1 MQNHCTN
8 QLQVSGDTDEVKRF
22 RHAITQG
29 ELQEHEHFRILDN
42 LLPTPDELRNTP
54 SGSFSDEN
62 QKIVDEQNKSNIA
75 KFGHK
80 DWYEWN
86 CANYGSKWSDY
97 EGVIERDDAGELDL
111 CFVSAWSPVI
121 QGIVRVSSQFPTH
134 EFVLT
139 YDEGGMAFMGACA
152 IQDGELMAHLEED
165 YPSMTEDESNG
176 DRYEQFYDRVLAV
189 LKDMSM
195 LCKLEFGMG
204 ELF

>member
-1 MQNHCTN
+1 MPNHCTN
-8 QLQVSGDTDEVKRF
+8 HLQVSGDIDEVKRF

-42 LLPTPDELRNTP
+42 LLPTPDELKNTP

-62 QKIVDEQNKSNIA
+62 QKIVNEQNESNIA
-75 KFGHK
+75 KFGYK
-80 DWYEWN
+80 DWYDWN

-121 QGIVRVSSQFPTH
+121 QGIVRVSSQFPTL

-152 IQDGELMAHLEED
+152 IQDGELRVHLEED

>member
-1 MQNHCTN
+1 MPNHCTN
-8 QLQVSGDTDEVKRF
+8 HLQVSGDTDEVKRF

-121 QGIVRVSSQFPTH
+121 QGIVRVSSQFPTL

>member
-1 MQNHCTN
+1 MPNHCTN
-8 QLQVSGDTDEVKRF
+8 HLQVSGDTDEVKRF

-97 EGVIERDDAGELDL
+97 EVVIERDDAGELDL

-121 QGIVRVSSQFPTH
+121 QGIVRVSSQFPTL

-152 IQDGELMAHLEED
+152 IQDGELRAHIEED
-165 YPSMTEDESNG
+165 YPEMTEDESNG